1 MLSTGLSVKGHK
13 LKPYTTH
20 NPPSS
25 NFNQV
30 SAGGLVRDP
39 AVHRAVIDHVLSTYA
54 ARGFAPQ
61 QCIPS
66 PIKGANAGNTEFLAH
81 LVYRPQVEEA
91 GP

>member
-1 MLSTGLSVKGHK
+1 M
-13 LKPYTTH
+13 
-20 NPPSS
+20 
-25 NFNQV
+25 

-81 LVYRPQVEEA
+81 LVYRPQAEEA

>member
-1 MLSTGLSVKGHK
+1 M
-13 LKPYTTH
+13 
-20 NPPSS
+20 
-25 NFNQV
+25 
-30 SAGGLVRDP
+30 
-39 AVHRAVIDHVLSTYA
+39 HRAVIDHVLSTYA